1 MKTDY
6 LLLEIKKSICFN
18 KEGNILRKLSLLCI
32 LTAFLMFI
40 AIPSCADAAISPGE
54 VSGDY
59 DVLVFEENETPPLL
73 DISQDIGLSIQGE
86 SIDWSSPDFEVGAL
100 IIRSLTSE
108 GSVTGIISN
117 DTDFYLEDPDGDE
130 VNDSA
135 EIEWSFNGSRKVLSG
150 YFSLVSGDVDE
161 VDSCDIS
168 VMKLENGSRYEI
180 WFGTKGEIEESLYWG
195 SVEDVLTDVN
205 LGPVVVS
212 PDQELVMTL
221 TNWGNETV
229 EAHGDWAGEPIL
241 AYIKDWESESSDRLI
256 QVDMEIDPSNGL
268 GEFDGTFI
276 YSGFG
281 IPLLGEN
288 SWDLDFGFGSGVIS
302 FDLGSSTGAMDLR
315 WLAAEPFV
323 VTEDLELGI
332 FTGVDSSDLAAVGID
347 VEKVITSSDI
357 DPEDISAS
365 FPQTLSTEYISRF
378 EMSVEMSPDYTTIY
392 SGDVVM
398 PTILQLPI
406 SFFEGLEE
414 YNDSIFQTIGEQTNT
429 PYPLGDE
436 WDPEAVDRDALMS
449 ALRQYLTLTKSWDDG
464 FSEEV
469 RLDGPGFKDAVHMN
483 LILGQYE
490 GNENTSELLL
500 RMAVLLVDSDLQG
513 IETVELN
520 GQTMLVIYDGN
531 RDGVFTDPLDLTASV
546 PENGGGGATT
556 GGSSGGCA
564 LGFLTPIA
572 MLLIAPLLVL
582 LKK

>member
-1 MKTDY
+1 MKK
-6 LLLEIKKSICFN
+6 I
-18 KEGNILRKLSLLCI
+18 ILFIMSVIMIVAFSLPAMAKCP
-32 LTAFLMFI
+32 TG
-40 AIPSCADAAISPGE
+40 ISPGE
-54 VSGDY
+54 V
-59 DVLVFEENETPPLL
+59 DVNRDVMVFDECGFIPILTEV
-73 DISQDIGLSIQGE
+73 SQDIVFNLDTDRIYWAEG
-86 SIDWSSPDFEVGAL
+86 DDVNAL
-100 IIRSLTSE
+100 IIRSLISE
-108 GSVTGIISN
+108 GSVTGTVLNLSESF
-117 DTDFYLEDPDGDE
+117 DLPFSSDFPDDFYLYDPDEDD
-130 VNDSA
+130 DSA
-135 EIEWSFNGSRKVLSG
+135 EITWSFSGSRKVLSG
-150 YFSLVSGDVDE
+150 YFSLVSGDVEE
-161 VDSCDIS
+161 VDSCDIA
-168 VMKLENGSRYEI
+168 VMKLENGPRYEI

-212 PDQELVMTL
+212 SDQELVMTL
-221 TNWGNETV
+221 TNWGNETFTLVSEDEDV
-229 EAHGDWAGEPIL
+229 EGEYIL
-241 AYIKDWESESSDRLI
+241 AQINDFSPSSEDKFLY
-256 QVDMEIDPSNGL
+256 VELDYDYNV
-268 GEFDGTFI
+268 

-281 IPLLGEN
+281 SVLYDDSAEDEDNWEFSP
-288 SWDLDFGFGSGVIS
+288 GFASGDIEFSDPSGV
-302 FDLGSSTGAMDLR
+302 MNLR

-365 FPQTLSTEYISRF
+365 FPQTSSTEYISRF